1 MNYFIEFC
9 PQTFTNFSNF
19 EIQHYKNMIDVNYYY
34 DSSTV
39 RDGFECIDV
48 FSIFLLVTSVYLFI
62 VSFCII
68 MFDTLTSS
76 KSLSQ
81 SINLTT
87 IENGVSCVKV
97 PNVFSVVAKE
107 YFKTETNMY
116 LTFVGKLSL
125 GRHLSKNVVRVDK
138 IKNYLSQK
146 DPVTKKEF
154 RFLCYTTGDIENMK
168 KETEQWIINNKSNWV
183 SYFAY

>member
-1 MNYFIEFC
+1 MNYITELC

-19 EIQHYKNMIDVNYYY
+19 EIQYYKNMIDFNYYY

-39 RDGFECIDV
+39 KQGFECIDV
-48 FSIFLLVTSVYLFI
+48 FIIFLLVTSVYSFI

-68 MFDTLTSS
+68 IFDTLSYS
-76 KSLSQ
+76 KYSSQ
-81 SINLTT
+81 SLNLTT
-87 IENGVSCVKV
+87 IVNGVSCVKV
-97 PNVFSVVAKE
+97 PDVFNLVAKE
-107 YFKTETNMY
+107 YFDTETNMY

-125 GRHLSKNVVRVDK
+125 GRHLAKNVVRVDNT
-138 IKNYLSQK
+138 KNYLTQK

-154 RFLCYTTGDIENMK
+154 RYLCYTIDDIENMK
-168 KETEQWIINNKSNWV
+168 IQTREWIIKNKTNWV